1 MIDEKVLNQDVESA
15 ESAEEISATPATDS
29 VEEKSNTENA
39 TENSEKKEDSQE
51 NISEETNEEPQPEVK
66 VEVIEDGDEDEEE
79 KDEEII
85 VDASSG
91 KVGKAAI
98 KNYLD
103 DDILDLKIV
112 SAEDLYKYDEEDV
125 KEVAAKE
132 LYEKSFLDIKE
143 RQVVTGR
150 VVNIS
155 DKDVFIDVGFKSE
168 GIVSKQEFKDP
179 PQIGDEIQVFIVIF
193 EDRKGRFILSKEKAD
208 FAAKWNELR
217 KSFESGDIVTGQII
231 KRIKGGMVVDLGGVF
246 GFLPGSQ
253 IDVRPV
259 TDFDE
264 HVGQEYEFKVVKFNE
279 LRKNKNSHRFNK
291 IK

>member
-112 SAEDLYKYDEEDV
+112 SAEDLYKYDEEEV

-132 LYEKSFLDIKE
+132 LYEKSFL
-143 RQVVTGR
+143 
-150 VVNIS
+150 
-155 DKDVFIDVGFKSE
+155 
-168 GIVSKQEFKDP
+168 
-179 PQIGDEIQVFIVIF
+179 IF
-193 EDRKGRFILSKEKAD
+193 A
-208 FAAKWNELR
+208 
-217 KSFESGDIVTGQII
+217 T
-231 KRIKGGMVVDLGGVF
+231 
-246 GFLPGSQ
+246 
-253 IDVRPV
+253 RPV
-259 TDFDE
+259 TTCLSL
-264 HVGQEYEFKVVKFNE
+264 H
-279 LRKNKNSHRFNK
+279 
-291 IK
+291 